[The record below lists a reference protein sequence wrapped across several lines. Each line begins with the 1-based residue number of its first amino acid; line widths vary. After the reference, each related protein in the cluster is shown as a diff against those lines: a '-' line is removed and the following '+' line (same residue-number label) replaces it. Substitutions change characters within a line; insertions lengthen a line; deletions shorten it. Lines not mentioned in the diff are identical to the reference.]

1 MKTFAMTMTSLLI
14 LIGAVG
20 PMSRGEL
27 LAATRLT
34 GITSNRLTRS
44 V

>member
-1 MKTFAMTMTSLLI
+1 MKTFAMTMTSVLI

-20 PMSRGEL
+20 PMSRGEV
-27 LAATRLT
+27 LAATRCPT
-34 GITSNRLTRS
+34 SQSNRLTRP

>member
-1 MKTFAMTMTSLLI
+1 MKTFAMTMTSV

-20 PMSRGEL
+20 PMSRDEL
-27 LAATRLT
+27 LAATKLT
-34 GITSNRLTRS
+34 DITSNRLTRP